1 MKKINKS
8 AIYIKLQV
16 LHIYVYTLYPK
27 YLQSVNK
34 FLAVVEEELQL
45 KTVRLICGQ
54 NFKFKGAGIF
64 RKMMEP
70 KFPGNMHISIHC
82 VLNIYQVFEGV
93 ALIKKNGLADWSKSF
108 YPLQISCVG
117 YNNV

>member
-8 AIYIKLQV
+8 AIDIKLHV
-16 LHIYVYTLYPK
+16 LHIYVYTLCPK

-34 FLAVVEEELQL
+34 FFAVVEEELQL

-70 KFPGNMHISIHC
+70 KFPGNMHISTLC
-82 VLNIYQVFEGV
+82 PKYLP
-93 ALIKKNGLADWSKSF
+93 SF
-108 YPLQISCVG
+108 
-117 YNNV
+117 